1 MLRFDHNREEQSAGS
16 ICVVD
21 SFPDFLRPAP
31 IGIIMPKLELFSY
44 WQSSCSWRARIALA
58 WKGIQYEYHPV
69 DLRAAG
75 GGEQQ
80 LSKFRKLNP
89 NQCVPVMLVDGH
101 AIAQS
106 GAILEYLEEAY
117 PARPLLPSDLFER
130 AQVRNLSGIIGCDTQ
145 PAQSIG
151 LSSKVADLQS
161 PASDKER
168 QALVAAW
175 NKHWIERGLRAVE
188 DELTL
193 CAGRYCVGDEV
204 SLADVYLLPQVHNAR
219 ICNVVLA
226 EYPAIS
232 RVVGELEQLPA
243 FASSRPD
250 KQPDAT
256 TTQVAK

>member
-1 MLRFDHNREEQSAGS
+1 
-16 ICVVD
+16 
-21 SFPDFLRPAP
+21 
-31 IGIIMPKLELFSY
+31 MPKLELFSY

-80 LSKFRKLNP
+80 LNKFRKLNP
-89 NQCVPVMLVDGH
+89 NQWMGKRSPNP
-101 AIAQS
+101 APFSSTWKSI
-106 GAILEYLEEAY
+106 

-151 LSSKVADLQS
+151 LSAKVADLQS

-193 CAGRYCVGDEV
+193 CAGRYCVSDEV
-204 SLADVYLLPQVHNAR
+204 SLADVYLLPQVHNAH

-226 EYPAIS
+226 EYSAIS

-243 FASSRPD
+243 FASSRPTSSQTPRRP
-250 KQPDAT
+250 KWQSELLQT
-256 TTQVAK
+256 K

>member
-1 MLRFDHNREEQSAGS
+1 MTQIPLHFVTLMLRFDHNREEQSAGS
-16 ICVVD
+16 ICV
-21 SFPDFLRPAP
+21 AP

-80 LSKFRKLNP
+80 LNKFRKLNP
-89 NQCVPVMLVDGH
+89 NQCVPVMLVDGAI

-106 GAILEYLEEAY
+106 GAI
-117 PARPLLPSDLFER
+117 SM
-130 AQVRNLSGIIGCDTQ
+130 RNLSGIIGCDTQ

-151 LSSKVADLQS
+151 LSAKVADLQS

-204 SLADVYLLPQVHNAR
+204 SLADVYLLPQVHNAH

>member
-1 MLRFDHNREEQSAGS
+1 
-16 ICVVD
+16 
-21 SFPDFLRPAP
+21 
-31 IGIIMPKLELFSY
+31 
-44 WQSSCSWRARIALA
+44 
-58 WKGIQYEYHPV
+58 
-69 DLRAAG
+69 
-75 GGEQQ
+75 
-80 LSKFRKLNP
+80 
-89 NQCVPVMLVDGH
+89 MLVDGH

-117 PARPLLPSDLFER
+117 PAKPLLPRDLIER

-151 LSSKVADLQS
+151 LSAKVADLQS
-161 PASDKER
+161 PASDQER
-168 QALVAAW
+168 QALVMAW

-188 DELTL
+188 DELTR

-219 ICNVVLA
+219 ICKVDLA

-250 KQPDAT
+250 TQPDAV
-256 TTQVAK
+256 Q

>member
-1 MLRFDHNREEQSAGS
+1 
-16 ICVVD
+16 
-21 SFPDFLRPAP
+21 
-31 IGIIMPKLELFSY
+31 MPKIELFSY
-44 WQSSCSWRARIALA
+44 WQSSCSWRVRIALV

-75 GGEQQ
+75 GGEQR
-80 LSKFRKLNP
+80 LDAFRKLNP
-89 NQCVPVMLVDGH
+89 NQRVPVMLVDGH

-117 PARPLLPSDLFER
+117 PAKPLLPRDLIER

-151 LSSKVADLQS
+151 LSAKVADLQS
-161 PASDKER
+161 PASDQER
-168 QALVAAW
+168 QALVMAW

-188 DELTL
+188 DELTR

-219 ICNVVLA
+219 ICKVDLA

-250 KQPDAT
+250 TQPDAV
-256 TTQVAK
+256 Q